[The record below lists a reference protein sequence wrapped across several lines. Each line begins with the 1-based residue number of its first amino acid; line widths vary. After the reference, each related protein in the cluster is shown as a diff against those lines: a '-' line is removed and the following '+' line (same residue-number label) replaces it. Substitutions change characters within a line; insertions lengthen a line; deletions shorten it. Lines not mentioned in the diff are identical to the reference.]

1 MFSVKNLGFDFIW
14 AKYWNLGPE
23 MPNQQKSFSDLDDI
37 WSPLLILHIHSR
49 IQDYQQFLTFA
60 MDPVFVTSIGFDQSN
75 VFCLHVIENH
85 LSWDGTVSGISMV
98 GISK

>member
-1 MFSVKNLGFDFIW
+1 MWNMGFDFIW
-14 AKYWNLGPE
+14 VKYWNLGPE
-23 MPNQQKSFSDLDDI
+23 MLPIQQKSFFRSRWYLV
-37 WSPLLILHIHSR
+37 SLLILQIHSR
-49 IQDYQQFLTFA
+49 IQNYQEFLTFA
-60 MDPVFVTSIGFDQSN
+60 MDPVFVTNIGFDQSN